1 MSNLITSVIVLIVG
15 YCTYLYYRFKSDVK
29 VLKDSEKVLDDV
41 KVIEIKKT
49 ELKTDLKTEEENLKK
64 EQGKSASNE
73 ELSDF
78 FNNHKS

>member
-1 MSNLITSVIVLIVG
+1 MLKLASSVIALIIG
-15 YCTYLYYRFKSDVK
+15 YLAYEYFKFKSDNK
-29 VLKDSEKVLDDV
+29 VLSDSKKTLDDV
-41 KVIEIKKT
+41 KVIEAQKT

-78 FNNHKS
+78 FNNHK